1 MMEILTVAR
10 DRYRDKE
17 LPLLAQFKLRGSC
30 SSVPLCLFLSLVL
43 LLFQSGHFS
52 VKLDFFLILIVLF
65 GTGISRYLEHE
76 RNH

>member
-17 LPLLAQFKLRGSC
+17 LPLLARFKLQGSC
-30 SSVPLCLFLSLVL
+30 SSVSVPLSLVL
-43 LLFQSGHFS
+43 LLFPSGHFS
-52 VKLDFFLILIVLF
+52 VKLDFFLILILIILF
-65 GTGISRYLEHE
+65 GTGIFRHLEHE